1 MGGGTLAFEGIA
13 FEAGGNQVAV
23 GVAPGADAGPWFVK
37 RECKYFLSTS
47 NTRDYG
53 ASRRDSELPRLER
66 VKKLRFR
73 MKSPVGWFFPVGSFA
88 AALAFW
94 FACIVR
100 FGAAPSQAIVA
111 AGCGARCNR
120 NQRVKL

>member
-1 MGGGTLAFEGIA
+1 MSYIVTVWAMTLELSNDLRVAKPKRTRGRTRELGG
-13 FEAGGNQVAV
+13 Q
-23 GVAPGADAGPWFVK
+23 
-37 RECKYFLSTS
+37 
-47 NTRDYG
+47 
-53 ASRRDSELPRLER
+53 ER